1 MITEQLIPYPWQEKN
16 WSDLML
22 QAKQNRLS
30 HAYIV
35 SGPSGIGKFDFANKF
50 SKYLLC
56 GSPIKDLSCGEC
68 SDCILHDNVH
78 PNLRILKPE
87 GKGYEITVD
96 QVRSLIEFFSMT
108 GHSNRLKICLINEA
122 HRLNINATNALLKTL
137 EEPSGSS
144 VIFLCSSRL
153 GLLSPT
159 LKSRCQKFPIDI
171 PSREAS
177 QSWVKATINK
187 RVNPDILARA
197 IETCPLKLKELI
209 ETDCLAKQDA
219 FLTNFLN
226 LLKGRAQVRDVIND
240 AMSLGEGNASYCLKQ
255 VLARG
260 IVLFLSNQESVPNS
274 AEDNLTKILNESS
287 LTKRTLAL
295 TLFEYY
301 DQTKEAYEEIAF
313 RYNNLNKQ
321 LIIES
326 LIWRASQLN
335 FGLAP

>member
-22 QAKQNRLS
+22 QAEQNRLS
-30 HAYIV
+30 HAYII
-35 SGPSGIGKFDFANKF
+35 SGPSGIGKFDFAHKF

-56 GSPIKDLSCGEC
+56 GSPINDLPCGEC
-68 SDCILHDNVH
+68 SDCILHNNAH

-87 GKGYEITVD
+87 SEGSEIKVD

-137 EEPSGSS
+137 EEPAGSS
-144 VIFLCSSRL
+144 VILLCSSQL

-171 PSREAS
+171 PSRKVS
-177 QSWVKATINK
+177 QSWLKANIKK
-187 RVNPDILARA
+187 RVDPDILSRVS
-197 IETCPLKLKELI
+197 ETCPLRLKELI
-209 ETDCLAKQDA
+209 ETDCLVKQDA

-226 LLKGRAQVRDVIND
+226 LLKGHAQVRDVIND
-240 AMSLGEGNASYCLKQ
+240 AMSLGENHASYCLKQ

-260 IVLFLSNQESVPNS
+260 IVLFLSNRESVPNS
-274 AEDNLTKILNESS
+274 AEDNLTKILNGSS
-287 LTKRTLAL
+287 LTKRALAL
-295 TLFEYY
+295 TLFQYY
-301 DQTKEAYEEIAF
+301 DQVNEAYEEIAF

>member
-1 MITEQLIPYPWQEKN
+1 MITEQSIPYPWQEKN
-16 WSDLML
+16 WNDLIL
-22 QAKQNRLS
+22 QVKQDRLS

-35 SGPSGIGKFDFANKF
+35 SAPSGIGKFDFVHKF

-56 GSPIKDLSCGEC
+56 GSPINNLPCGEC
-68 SDCILHDNVH
+68 PDCILHDNVH

-87 GKGYEITVD
+87 SEGSEIKVD

-137 EEPSGSS
+137 EEPAGFSI
-144 VIFLCSSRL
+144 IFLCSSQL

-177 QSWVKATINK
+177 ESWVKANINK
-187 RVNPDILARA
+187 RVDPDILARA

-209 ETDCLAKQDA
+209 ETDCLAKQDT

-240 AMSLGEGNASYCLKQ
+240 AMSLGEDNASYCLKQ
-255 VLARG
+255 ILARG
-260 IVLFLSNQESVPNS
+260 IVLFLSNQKSVPNS
-274 AEDNLTKILNESS
+274 AEDNLAKILNESS

-295 TLFEYY
+295 TLFQYY

>member
-240 AMSLGEGNASYCLKQ
+240 AMSLGEDNASYCLKQ

>member
-68 SDCILHDNVH
+68 SDCILHGNVH

>member
-144 VIFLCSSRL
+144 VIFLCSSQL

-219 FLTNFLN
+219 FLANFLN

-240 AMSLGEGNASYCLKQ
+240 AMSLGEDNASYCLKQ

>member
-144 VIFLCSSRL
+144 VIFLCSSQL